1 MARPSDDRSMGT
13 PTPPKAELAASFTHP
28 GVARAYRYR
37 PPYPEEVF
45 DVLLGLM
52 DGLPRAVLDLGA
64 GEGALA
70 RPLAERLADPTGGEP
85 GRVDAVDI
93 SPAMV
98 AEGRGRP
105 GGRARNLRWTVA
117 PAEVCPLDGPYGLAT
132 AGASLH
138 WMPWGPVLGRVAG
151 ALAPGGWLVVVEHGV
166 RGEPWREPLV
176 EVIRRHSR
184 SRAHDPRFSLV
195 DALCEGGFLELV
207 GRVETAPVTFRQ
219 PVAEYVEA
227 HHSTSSLARE
237 LMPAEEAAAF
247 GAGVVA
253 AVRPWTVDGELELP
267 VAATVSWGRPS
278 GG

>member
-1 MARPSDDRSMGT
+1 MIYCMGAPRPPRV
-13 PTPPKAELAASFTHP
+13 ELADSFTHP
-28 GVARAYRYR
+28 GVARAYQYR
-37 PPYPEEVF
+37 PPYPDEVF
-45 DVLLGLM
+45 DILLGLM
-52 DGLPRAVLDLGA
+52 DGLPGAVLDLGA

-70 RPLAERLADPTGGEP
+70 RPLAARLPD

-98 AEGRGRP
+98 EEGRGRP
-105 GGRARNLRWTVA
+105 GGRAGNLRWTVA
-117 PAEVCPLDGPYGLAT
+117 AAEECALDGPYGLVT

-138 WMPWGPVLGRVAG
+138 WMPWGAVLGRVAG

-184 SRAHDPRFSLV
+184 SRGHDPRFELV

-219 PVAEYVEA
+219 PVGEYVEA

-247 GAGVVA
+247 GAAVVE

-267 VAATVSWGRPS
+267 VVATVSWGRPS